1 MLAGMG
7 RKEGRGVYPG
17 VSDARLPPL
26 YWQCMCV
33 VCVCVC
39 VKEEEGRLKGF
50 VPVVNQLVPW
60 DSKVVHYL

>member
-1 MLAGMG
+1 
-7 RKEGRGVYPG
+7 
-17 VSDARLPPL
+17 
-26 YWQCMCV
+26 

-50 VPVVNQLVPW
+50 VPIVNQLVPW